1 MDYKL
6 PKQDINT
13 EPFMRQPPPYNH
25 KDVLMR
31 TDKVYKCEITNIVE
45 WKSEKIPEGTQSAV
59 LFKFNSD
66 GLVTEERWFVD
77 TEQWKAAF

>member
-31 TDKVYKCEITNIVE
+31 TDKVYKCEMTNIVE
-45 WKSEKIPEGTQSAV
+45 LT
-59 LFKFNSD
+59 
-66 GLVTEERWFVD
+66 D
-77 TEQWKAAF
+77 TEKLFDSQLQMVMDEALSSEDHGRYRTAAL

>member
-31 TDKVYKCEITNIVE
+31 TDKVY
-45 WKSEKIPEGTQSAV
+45 SGSY
-59 LFKFNSD
+59 LS
-66 GLVTEERWFVD
+66 FVPD
-77 TEQWKAAF
+77 SS